1 MKTLLKR
8 HPARVALTLSLA
20 AGFSLSPAMAQNTPA
35 PAPSA
40 TPSSGAKAEWAK
52 RLVQTQQPSIESM
65 ARNLSEEPAMQML
78 ERAALALPS
87 MVAPDKQE
95 AVAKAIQADTQ
106 KYLDAV
112 VPLVTQRAKQLA
124 PQAIGPILQQKLSE
138 DEMRQIVT
146 LLESPAYQKYLKLAG
161 DMQEAL
167 QKQLVADTRAKVEA
181 QLQTLEKSISTRLG
195 VPANPPANAPAS
207 APAAKP
213 AAPGAK

>member
-1 MKTLLKR
+1 MN
-8 HPARVALTLSLA
+8 LSS
-20 AGFSLSPAMAQNTPA
+20 FHSPALRSLLLALATFTASASVWAQAA
-35 PAPSA
+35 PAAAS
-40 TPSSGAKAEWAK
+40 TTTGKAEWAK

-87 MVAPDKQE
+87 MVAADKQE

-112 VPLVTQRAKQLA
+112 VPMVTQRAKQLA

-138 DEMRQIVT
+138 DELRQIVT
-146 LLESPAYQKYLKLAG
+146 LLESPAYQKYLALSG
-161 DMQEAL
+161 EMQEAL
-167 QKQLVADTRAKVEA
+167 QKQLVADTRSKVET
-181 QLQTLEKSISTRLG
+181 QLLALEKSIGTRLG
-195 VPANPPANAPAS
+195 VPAG

-213 AAPGAK
+213 AAPGTK